1 MVDLNRVLKGL
12 TQSGVASGLAGGLAG
27 GALTGAL
34 ASKKGRKTAATLL
47 KVGGIAAVGGLA
59 WKAYQNYQQ
68 RPVGAGSRG
77 APGYAAA
84 QPDWQRLERDR
95 FEALG
100 AKRPDSLSDGMI
112 VIRAMIAAATAD
124 GHMDGE
130 EQSRIFAEAERLELS
145 PSDKALLF
153 DELRNPASLDDL
165 VSQIDRAELAVEVYA
180 ASVLAIDETLPA
192 GRAYLDLLAERLE
205 LPQELVQSLHA
216 EIDNGRVREHAA

>member
-34 ASKKGRKTAATLL
+34 TSKKGRKTAATLL

-68 RPVGAGSRG
+68 RPVGAGPRS
-77 APGYAAA
+77 APKYAAA
-84 QPDWQRLERDR
+84 EPDWQRLDRDR

-100 AKRPDSLSDGMI
+100 AKRPDSLSDGMLI
-112 VIRAMIAAATAD
+112 IRAMIAAATAD
-124 GHMDGE
+124 GHMDGD
-130 EQSRIFAEAERLELS
+130 EQSRIFAEAERLELGA
-145 PSDKALLF
+145 SDKALLF
-153 DELRNPASLDDL
+153 DELRNPAGLDDL
-165 VSQIDRAELAVEVYA
+165 VSQIDRPELAVEVYA

-192 GRAYLDLLAERLE
+192 GRAYLELLAERLN
-205 LPQELVQSLHA
+205 LPEELVRSVHA
-216 EIDNGRVREHAA
+216 EIDRGKVSEHAA